1 MHNLTEKI
9 KEKALELGFDAVGV
23 VPAIFLQS
31 EEKRLWQWLDNG
43 YNAEMDY
50 MSRNFEKRLNPA
62 LLVDEAKSVIV
73 VIKNYYPEQKQPADT
88 YFVSKYAFGKDYH
101 FILKEDLRKL
111 WKYVEEINGN
121 IKGRIFV
128 DSAPVL
134 EKKLAQLAG
143 LGWIGKNSLLI
154 TKKGS
159 YFFIGEMI
167 INLQLE
173 YDTPQVN
180 DFCGTCTRCID
191 ACPTNAIIDP
201 YIIDASKC
209 ISYLTIEKKGDFDEK
224 MNLNFANYIF
234 GCDICQDVCPWNSK
248 IIPTKDERFTPV
260 EAVLKFS
267 KKDWHEMTKQD
278 FKSNFKNTP
287 LERTKYEGLKRNIDY
302 VAKQNND
309 FDVSKSENHKK

>member
-1 MHNLTEKI
+1 M
-9 KEKALELGFDAVGV
+9 
-23 VPAIFLQS
+23 
-31 EEKRLWQWLDNG
+31 
-43 YNAEMDY
+43 
-50 MSRNFEKRLNPA
+50 
-62 LLVDEAKSVIV
+62 IV
-73 VIKNYYPEQKQPADT
+73 
-88 YFVSKYAFGKDYH
+88 
-101 FILKEDLRKL
+101 
-111 WKYVEEINGN
+111 N
-121 IKGRIFV
+121 I
-128 DSAPVL
+128 
-134 EKKLAQLAG
+134 E
-143 LGWIGKNSLLI
+143 
-154 TKKGS
+154 
-159 YFFIGEMI
+159 
-167 INLQLE
+167 LE

-267 KKDWHEMTKQD
+267 KKDWQAMTKQD
-278 FKSNFKNTP
+278 FKSNFKKTP
-287 LERTKYEGLKRNIDY
+287 MERTKYEGLKRNIDY